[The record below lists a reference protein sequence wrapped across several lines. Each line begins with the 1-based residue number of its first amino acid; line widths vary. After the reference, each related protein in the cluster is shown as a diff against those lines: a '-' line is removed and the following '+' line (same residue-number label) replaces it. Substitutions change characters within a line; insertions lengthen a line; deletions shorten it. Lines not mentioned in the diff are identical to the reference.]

1 MQSLSFKFNELV
13 MIFKR
18 CITQPPKTELSVKSY
33 IFGAERV
40 VISTQIHRNFCV
52 SYHVEL
58 SLFGLLFKYLDAGE
72 IIVKT
77 KKQVLMYIFSQKKNG
92 GTV

>member
-1 MQSLSFKFNELV
+1 MEFLV
-13 MIFKR
+13 
-18 CITQPPKTELSVKSY
+18 SVLNNVT
-33 IFGAERV
+33 FV
-40 VISTQIHRNFCV
+40 VNKGIQDNMNGSEDIRP
-52 SYHVEL
+52 
-58 SLFGLLFKYLDAGE
+58 LDAGE